1 MDNIDIRTIVKKQ
14 QQQQQQ
20 KVMKIQDYRNFK
32 DVFSIIIK
40 YSILE

>member
-1 MDNIDIRTIVKKQ
+1 MDNIDIRTIVKK
-14 QQQQQQ
+14 QQQQQ